1 MNLAQSQFSA
11 SQHQERRELNRTW
24 CNKSSGPMPETN
36 DRYAWTDIGNGNL
49 FADWYENKARYV
61 PERKR
66 WYIYNGRVWE
76 PDSGNLK
83 AMELCKDLADALAVY
98 ALSI

>member
-1 MNLAQSQFSA
+1 M
-11 SQHQERRELNRTW
+11 
-24 CNKSSGPMPETN
+24 
-36 DRYAWTDIGNGNL
+36 
-49 FADWYENKARYV
+49 

-98 ALSI
+98 ALSIQDENSGSHIRPTWESGSDATIGKPS